1 MQPLLPARPLCMHR
15 DAKPTKQ
22 ISSNSS
28 APQNNMA
35 NLLFL
40 VSQYEILEKI
50 AQYLSTLD
58 LFHLASTCSELYT
71 NIRQNESIFEH
82 LKCLA
87 LCDGNGLKAR
97 QEFRSLYGLC
107 EGLDFARGKWGR
119 AVYDEELEVRVWNLK
134 CDAVNALPCLRCRV
148 NVCEVCSP

>member
-1 MQPLLPARPLCMHR
+1 MHR

-97 QEFRSLYGLC
+97 QEFRSLYGLS

-134 CDAVNALPCLRCRV
+134 CDAVNALTCLRCRV